1 MNKVLYILITTFF
14 FSISAFSAE
23 KEEPVTITQQS
34 IKKVGDQVEL
44 TMDIVVNKLNSK
56 YKLTVTPVIYNTT
69 EKKELEPVQIAGK
82 YRYIADQRE
91 GIADEDVF
99 VITRKT
105 SHTIPYNVSIPYEDW
120 MAEVSVDVKQFQEG
134 CCSFDEPGRMTV
146 AENKLLYY
154 QPEPK
159 FRLDPYDY
167 EFTEL
172 EQYTLDNP
180 FLHSMEDHNQR
191 YDILVKDRDKGTSV
205 VIFTVGS
212 HKLDMNFQGNKDA
225 MDAIAKAF
233 KLIEDDPNAVLKHI
247 MITGYASPEGSLAFN
262 TALAQRRAETVKT
275 YIQSI
280 LSSPRNEL
288 FELHNG
294 REDWDGLRERVENSH
309 MAEKS
314 EILEIIDSYTMEQE
328 IRKTKLKQ
336 LNGGAPYK
344 YMLENFY
351 PPLRSAGY
359 VQVFYEIDR
368 TATVATAVTDE
379 LGRTTWVD
387 PESPANVNITR
398 INEALKFIKES
409 DFEQA
414 LTQLLQAKDDPKAF
428 NFIGVCHMMMK
439 NYDESGQWFRKA
451 LENNDPFAQEN
462 IDQLNMM
469 RRVEF

>member
-1 MNKVLYILITTFF
+1 
-14 FSISAFSAE
+14 
-23 KEEPVTITQQS
+23 
-34 IKKVGDQVEL
+34 
-44 TMDIVVNKLNSK
+44 
-56 YKLTVTPVIYNTT
+56 
-69 EKKELEPVQIAGK
+69 
-82 YRYIADQRE
+82 
-91 GIADEDVF
+91 
-99 VITRKT
+99 
-105 SHTIPYNVSIPYEDW
+105 

-212 HKLDMNFQGNKDA
+212 HKLDMNFQGNKDVL
-225 MDAIAKAF
+225 DAIAKAF

-294 REDWDGLRERVENSH
+294 REDWDGLREKVENSR
-309 MAEKS
+309 MAEKV